1 MNFNIWKMFQA
12 YRAGQ
17 LDKRVVKK
25 FFLIVGSITGAY
37 LVVVFAV
44 TMYLLAGS
52 SNIDV
57 SPNFIP
63 NPEPAPSLSNG
74 ITATVPSESSEEDDG
89 DILRPP
95 SRTNVLVLGID
106 EFGLADVV
114 IVGSFDRNNGDINLL
129 HIPRDTFTQLPQSR
143 IDCMRQNVRW
153 VPADG
158 IMKINALRSLG
169 GRQFGAHYM
178 KEQLGETLG
187 IEFHYYMEIHLDA
200 FREIVDLVGGVE
212 IEVPRGMQYRDPY
225 QNLNINIP
233 AGVHLMD
240 GRMAEHFV
248 RYRGYADADLGRV
261 SAQQQFMTQL
271 FRQTLRRE
279 TIMQDPIGIA
289 RVALRHVETDIG
301 LDLIRYIPY
310 VGLLSPERIST
321 YTLPGNERRIHG
333 ASYFVPDHERIPE
346 VINRMFFGVVP
357 EVELEDMTVAV
368 TAAPNPSMYATIS
381 VLNGTR
387 IGGVASGV
395 ADRLHL
401 AGYQIGH
408 IGLYAGTQEYRTR
421 INVREEGLGED
432 LLDYFNNAIVRVDP
446 HMSGDF
452 DIVIIV
458 GRSER

>member
-1 MNFNIWKMFQA
+1 MNVNIWKMIQA

-25 FFLIVGSITGAY
+25 FLLIVGSITGTY

-44 TMYLLAGS
+44 TMYLLSGS
-52 SNIDV
+52 GNINT
-57 SPNFIP
+57 SPNHIP

-74 ITATVPSESSEEDDG
+74 IAPPPPSISLEEDDSG
-89 DILRPP
+89 AFRPP

-114 IVGSFDRNNGDINLL
+114 LIGSFDRNTGDINLL
-129 HIPRDTFTQLPQSR
+129 HIPRDTFTQLPQER

-153 VPADG
+153 VPSDG

-187 IEFHYYMEIHLDA
+187 IEFHYYVEVHLDA

-212 IEVPRGMQYRDPY
+212 IEVPRRMQYRDPY
-225 QNLNINIP
+225 QNLNIDIP

-248 RYRGYADADLGRV
+248 RYRGYADADLGRIK
-261 SAQQQFMTQL
+261 AQQQFMIQL

-289 RVALRHVETDIG
+289 RTALRHVETDIG

-310 VGLLSPERIST
+310 VRLLNPDRIFT

-333 ASYFVPDHERIPE
+333 ASYFVPDNERVPE
-346 VINRMFFGVVP
+346 VINRMFFGISP
-357 EVELEDMTVAV
+357 EEELEDMTITV
-368 TAAPNPSMYATIS
+368 TVPPNPSLNAAIS

-387 IGGVASGV
+387 VGGIASTV
-395 ADRLHL
+395 ADRLHMS
-401 AGYQIGH
+401 GYQIAH
-408 IGLYAGTQEYRTR
+408 IGPYAGSQEYRTR
-421 INVREEGLGED
+421 INVREEGMGED
-432 LLDYFNNAIVRVDP
+432 LLDYFENAVIIVNAG
-446 HMSGDF
+446 MSADF

-458 GRSER
+458 GRSEL